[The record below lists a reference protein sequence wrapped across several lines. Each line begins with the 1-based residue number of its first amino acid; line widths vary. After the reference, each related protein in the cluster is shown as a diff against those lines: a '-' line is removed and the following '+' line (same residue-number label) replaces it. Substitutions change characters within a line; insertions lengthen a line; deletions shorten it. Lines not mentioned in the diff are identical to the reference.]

1 LENEALSVPHSTSM
15 DRRDLGNGAYALVS
29 ASLESW
35 GFLAAFTERTGGV
48 SPSPY
53 DTLNLG
59 LRTEDAPTRVVR
71 NRERLVG
78 SLNLP
83 SFATGEQIHGARLA
97 RVGKRRSGAGFDDA
111 RSAIGG
117 VDALSVTQRNLP
129 LAVLVADCLPIALA
143 SPDEHLL
150 VVAHAGWRGI
160 ASGILARAVG
170 EFERTSGVLAVIGP
184 AIGPCHYEVGD
195 EVAQAVASGSGSG
208 AVTERRGGRRY
219 LDLPRTAGRSFRAA
233 GVRMIEVSE
242 LCTACH
248 PDRFFSY
255 RRDGPTGRQALV
267 SVMM

>member
-1 LENEALSVPHSTSM
+1 M
-15 DRRDLGNGAYALVS
+15 DRRDLGKGAYALVS
-29 ASLESW
+29 SSLESR

-59 LRTEDAPTRVVR
+59 LRTEDAPARVVR
-71 NRERLVG
+71 NRRRLVR

-83 SFATGEQIHGARLA
+83 PFSTAEQIHGARLA
-97 RVGKRRSGAGFDDA
+97 RVGKGRSRAGFDDA
-111 RSAIGG
+111 RSVIPG
-117 VDALSVTQRNLP
+117 VDALSVSRRNVP

-143 SPDEHLL
+143 SPEERLL

-170 EFERTSGVLAVIGP
+170 EFERPSGVLAVIGP

-195 EVAQAVASGSGSG
+195 EVTEAVASGSGGG
-208 AVTERRGGRRY
+208 AVTEQRRGRRF
-219 LDLPRTAGRSFRAA
+219 LDLPRTAGRALRAA
-233 GVRMIEVSE
+233 GVRRIELSE

-255 RRDGPTGRQALV
+255 RREGSTGRQALV